1 MDLVWFGLAVLVVL
15 FLVDRLMVWMESRGW
30 VYWRTKGERSA
41 GSAIVGAIGSIYDP
55 SRVHTEDE
63 IRRLQDDIE
72 DEDEGAPPK
81 MRFADGK
88 VYVYKPKD

>member
-1 MDLVWFGLAVLVVL
+1 MRIAVVGLAIMFVFFV
-15 FLVDRLMVWMESRGW
+15 VDRLMTWMETRGW
-30 VYWRTKGERSA
+30 VYWRTRERGV
-41 GSAIVGAIGSIYDP
+41 GSAVVGAIGSIFDP

-81 MRFADGK
+81 MKFVDGK

>member
-1 MDLVWFGLAVLVVL
+1 MDIVLFGLAILLVL
-15 FLVDRLMVWMESRGW
+15 FLVDRLMTWMEIRGW
-30 VYWRTKGERSA
+30 VYWRTRERSV
-41 GSAIVGAIGSIYDP
+41 GSAVVGAIGTIYDP

-72 DEDEGAPPK
+72 DDDEGAPPR

-88 VYVYKPKD
+88 VYVFKPKD

>member
-1 MDLVWFGLAVLVVL
+1 M
-15 FLVDRLMVWMESRGW
+15 
-30 VYWRTKGERSA
+30 
-41 GSAIVGAIGSIYDP
+41 GSAIVGAIGTIYDP